1 MEEKNENPVVE
12 EVKATEEVKTDV
24 KAEAKD
30 EVLKE
35 GGDMKV
41 KPKKPKQLVKT
52 DTIHNIVTSDGAY
65 IYKSSKGGYSYTYH
79 KGSAKM
85 YVNINTAK
93 AQAKRLSKRFPS
105 TEFKIETTKLDKEI
119 LV

>member
-41 KPKKPKQLVKT
+41 KPKKPKQKSNAESHRKQSHFT
-52 DTIHNIVTSDGAY
+52 SIIVTP
-65 IYKSSKGGYSYTYH
+65 
-79 KGSAKM
+79 
-85 YVNINTAK
+85 
-93 AQAKRLSKRFPS
+93 L
-105 TEFKIETTKLDKEI
+105 
-119 LV
+119 